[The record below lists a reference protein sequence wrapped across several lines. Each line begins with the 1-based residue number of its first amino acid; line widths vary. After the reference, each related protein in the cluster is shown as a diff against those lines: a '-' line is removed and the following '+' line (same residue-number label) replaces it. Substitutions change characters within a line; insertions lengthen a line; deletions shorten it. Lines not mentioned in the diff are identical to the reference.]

1 MIFDDDRDLVRF
13 LPGRWQAAGVS
24 RRTWRR
30 WMDGSSRIPFAVV
43 YLARLLVAGELPH
56 GGEAWRGW
64 TLKRTGEL
72 VDPEGVTHTPATIVT
87 WHWMAGE
94 LSALRA
100 EENQRGK
107 IQRLRTGRD
116 GQALTRELHRRLT
129 EARVCLPR
137 ATSDISGR

>member
-30 WMDGSSRIPFAVV
+30 WMAGKTRIPQAVV
-43 YLARLLVAGELPH
+43 QLAKILTRGELIQ

-64 TLKRTGEL
+64 ILKRTGEL
-72 VDPEGVTHTPATIVT
+72 VDPSNVTHTPGSVQA
-87 WHWMAGE
+87 WHWTRQQ
-94 LSALRA
+94 LQDLRG

-116 GQALTRELHRRLT
+116 GQALTRALHRRLT
-129 EARVCLPR
+129 EP
-137 ATSDISGR
+137 